1 MTEEEDMIFRL
12 LIVTLLGGVILS
24 LTVTKDQNAVIQHL
38 GDQVK
43 ILSDEVDILA
53 DQNNRFK
60 IQVSSME
67 DSNRELKL
75 EVEMLHRELGYY
87 EWE

>member
-1 MTEEEDMIFRL
+1 MIFRL
-12 LIVTLLGGVILS
+12 LIITLLGGVILS

-43 ILSDEVDILA
+43 VLSDEVDILA

-87 EWE
+87 EWD

>member
-12 LIVTLLGGVILS
+12 LIITLLGGVILS

>member
-1 MTEEEDMIFRL
+1 MIFRML
-12 LIVTLLGGVILS
+12 VITLLGGVILS
-24 LTVTKDQNAVIQHL
+24 LTVAKDQNVVIQHL

-43 ILSDEVDILA
+43 VLSDEVDILA

-87 EWE
+87 EWD